1 MTKSE
6 FKQAFSEAVALD
18 YVDIPEDEAMID
30 ITFSNEFLSQMDRLI
45 SDQKKIIWNMMYA
58 IRRNVAMIAII
69 ILGMFVTACGVTQI
83 IYLLHEDIYNE
94 NVEEIE
100 QNGAVREI
108 EYVYK
113 IYELPEGFE
122 KVSLSKGIG
131 FRESTYRNESGCKI
145 LFLQTTNA
153 EFRYI
158 LSEEEVIKETE
169 VIENREVDIYKNN
182 DLIGAIWVE
191 NGYYM
196 EILYYGCE
204 DIEDIRNIILSVK

>member
-30 ITFSNEFLSQMDRLI
+30 ITFSNEFLSQMDSLI

-158 LSEEEVIKETE
+158 LSEEEVTKETE

>member
-18 YVDIPEDEAMID
+18 YVDIPEDEEMID

-145 LFLQTTNA
+145 LFLQTTNV

-169 VIENREVDIYKNN
+169 VIGNREVDIYQNN
-182 DLIGAIWVE
+182 DLVGAIWVE
-191 NGYYM
+191 EGYYM
-196 EILYYGCE
+196 EILYFGCE
-204 DIEDIRNIILSVK
+204 DIEDIKNIILSIE